1 MSKQRGRGGMGS
13 HKHGVSGRA
22 GPPRAAKWATAQFFN
37 KEAARRKA
45 RKKDVWFGARSAQS
59 KETEITCEKHA
70 ATVVGY
76 VSRELSRPIPASKI
90 RGLYPTNP

>member
-22 GPPRAAKWATAQFFN
+22 VTPLGVKWASAEFFN

-45 RKKDVWFGARSAQS
+45 RKQEMYGRV
-59 KETEITCEKHA
+59 
-70 ATVVGY
+70 
-76 VSRELSRPIPASKI
+76 REAL
-90 RGLYPTNP
+90 NPKKPK